1 MKVKIKA
8 SNATFSPPPT
18 LARLTH
24 LPISLTM
31 LPLKALWM
39 SENQSQPLLT
49 FQTDVDP
56 DTGEKVLTCVL
67 LPQQPTDTDR
77 GEIFP
82 RGSGGM
88 EDH

>member
-8 SNATFSPPPT
+8 SNATFSPPT